1 MCRKACGFKSHRP
14 HSQGR
19 EKLAQTQFL
28 PWSDKLNLEKS
39 ILEGHEAQVV
49 VEVEAERLQA
59 ARQHAARKLATRG
72 KIPGFRPGKAP
83 YDVIVRYYGEA
94 AVNEQALDLLV
105 DEVYP
110 EMLKEA
116 GLEAAAAGSL
126 EKVEGEETPRFTFK
140 VPLSPEVKLG
150 EYHALRV
157 PYEFQ
162 APGPDKLDDS
172 LNELRQVYAT
182 TQTVER
188 PAELGDYLAVEIQSE
203 LQELARPDMPVMIR
217 DESQTNEFPFLGFAR
232 LLIGMNAGEAKS
244 VHHDYPADAP
254 IETLAGKSVDLNV
267 TVKTV
272 RSVTLPA
279 LDDEFAKLVGKYEN
293 LAGLKEALAKEIEA
307 RARAEYE
314 DQYFTNIVDALRK
327 EAEIKF
333 AAQTL
338 EHEAEHVVEDM
349 RRRLAQQGLDLE
361 TYYKMRSTD
370 AAKFLEDEAKPVAL
384 KRLERSLILDE
395 VARVE
400 KIEVDN
406 AALDEEFSTTLM
418 DLQGQ
423 GLNLNSV
430 RGGRQ
435 GQQRLA
441 EAVAMQSASRLLTRR
456 TLERLKAIAMGEF
469 KPGEETTEPQGG
481 QEAEKSAVKKS
492 APARKSKTGARKV
505 TRKK

>member
-1 MCRKACGFKSHRP
+1 M
-14 HSQGR
+14 
-19 EKLAQTQFL
+19 
-28 PWSDKLNLEKS
+28 NLEKS
-39 ILEGHEAQVV
+39 ILEGHQAQVV
-49 VEVEAERLQA
+49 VEVEAKRVQA
-59 ARQHAARKLATRG
+59 ARERAARKLATRG

-94 AVNEQALDLLV
+94 AVYEQAIDLLV

-116 GLEAAAAGSL
+116 GIDPAAAGSL
-126 EKVEGEETPRFTFK
+126 EKVEGDESPKFTFR
-140 VPLSPEVKLG
+140 VPLSPEVKLHD
-150 EYHALRV
+150 YHALRL
-157 PYEFQ
+157 PYEFE
-162 APGPDKLDDS
+162 APGTDKLQES
-172 LNELRQVYAT
+172 LEELRQVYAT

-188 PAELGDYLAVEIQSE
+188 AAELGDYLAVEIRSQAEE
-203 LQELARPDMPVMIR
+203 LVRPEMPVLIR
-217 DESQTNEFPFLGFAR
+217 AKDPASEFPFPGFAR
-232 LLIGMNAGEAKS
+232 ALIGMKAGDTKTL
-244 VHHDYPADAP
+244 HHDFPAEAA
-254 IETLAGKSVDLNV
+254 IETLKGTSADVDV

-272 RSVTLPA
+272 RSVALPEV
-279 LDDEFAKLVGKYEN
+279 DDDFAKQVGKYEN
-293 LAGLKEALAKEIEA
+293 IDGLKEALGKEIEG

-314 DQYFTNIVDALRK
+314 DKYFTDLVDLLRK
-327 EAEIKF
+327 DAEIKF
-333 AAQTL
+333 APQTL

-361 TYYKMRSTD
+361 TYYKMRNTD
-370 AAKFLEDEAKPVAL
+370 AARFLEEEAKPVAT

-395 VARVE
+395 VARAE

-406 AALDEEFSTTLM
+406 AALDEEFSSTLL

-423 GLNLNSV
+423 GLNLNAV

-456 TLERLKAIAMGEF
+456 TLDRLKAIATGEY
-469 KPGEETTEPQGG
+469 KPGEEAAAA
-481 QEAEKSAVKKS
+481 AEGAEEKKAAKSAAKKATSARSSKAGVKK
-492 APARKSKTGARKV
+492 P

>member
-1 MCRKACGFKSHRP
+1 M
-14 HSQGR
+14 
-19 EKLAQTQFL
+19 
-28 PWSDKLNLEKS
+28 NLEKS
-39 ILEGHEAQVV
+39 ILEGHQAQVV
-49 VEVEAERLQA
+49 VEVEAERLKA

-94 AVNEQALDLLV
+94 AVNEQAIDLLV

-126 EKVEGEETPRFTFK
+126 EKVEGDDKPKFTFK

-150 EYHALRV
+150 DYHALRV

-162 APGPDKLDDS
+162 APGPEKLDES

-188 PAELGDYLAVEIQSE
+188 PAELGDYLAVEITSE
-203 LQELARPDMPVMIR
+203 HQELARPDMPVMIR
-217 DESQTNEFPFLGFAR
+217 PEDQPNEFPFPGFAR
-232 LLIGMNAGEAKS
+232 SLIGMQAGEARS
-244 VHHDYPADAP
+244 VHHDYPEETP
-254 IETLAGKSVDLNV
+254 IETLAGKAADLNV
-267 TVKTV
+267 TIKTV

-279 LDDEFAKLVGKYEN
+279 LDDEFAKLVGKYDN
-293 LAGLKEALAKEIEA
+293 LEALKEALSKEIEA

-314 DQYFTNIVDALRK
+314 DLYFTDVVDAIRK
-327 EAEIKF
+327 DAEIKF
-333 AAQTL
+333 ASQTL

-349 RRRLAQQGLDLE
+349 GRRLAQQGLDLE

-395 VARVE
+395 VARAE

-469 KPGEETTEPQGG
+469 KPGDTTSQPEGEKP
-481 QEAEKSAVKKS
+481 AAKSTTKKSA
-492 APARKSKTGARKV
+492 APARKSKAAAQKV

>member
-1 MCRKACGFKSHRP
+1 
-14 HSQGR
+14 
-19 EKLAQTQFL
+19 
-28 PWSDKLNLEKS
+28 LNLEKS
-39 ILEGHEAQVV
+39 LLEGHQAQIVV
-49 VEVEAERLQA
+49 DVEPERVQA
-59 ARQHAARKLATRG
+59 ARQRAARKLASRG

-94 AVNEQALDLLV
+94 AVYEQAIDLLV

-110 EMLKEA
+110 EVLKEA
-116 GLEAAAAGSL
+116 GIEAAGAGSL
-126 EKVEGEETPRFTFK
+126 EKVEGDDAPKFTFK

-150 EYHALRV
+150 KYHRLRV

-162 APGPDKLDDS
+162 APGPEKLQDS
-172 LNELRQVYAT
+172 LDELRQVYAT

-188 PAELGDYLAVEIQSE
+188 AAEQGDYLAVEIRSAAE
-203 LQELARPDMPVMIR
+203 ELARPEMPLMIR
-217 DESQTNEFPFLGFAR
+217 AEDPAAEFPFPGFGHS
-232 LLIGMNAGEAKS
+232 LIGMKAGDS
-244 VHHDYPADAP
+244 MTLHHDFPADAA
-254 IETLAGKSVDLNV
+254 IETLAGTSADLDV

-272 RSVTLPA
+272 RSVTLPEV
-279 LDDEFAKLVGKYEN
+279 DDEFAKLVGKYDN
-293 LAGLKEALAKEIEA
+293 LAALKEALGKEIEA

-314 DQYFTNIVDALRK
+314 DKYFTDVVDLLRK
-327 EAEIKF
+327 DAEVKF
-333 AAQTL
+333 APQTL

-370 AAKFLEDEAKPVAL
+370 AAKFMEEEAKPVAM

-395 VARVE
+395 VARAE

-406 AALDEEFSTTLM
+406 EALDEEFSSTLM
-418 DLQGQ
+418 DLQGK
-423 GLNLNSV
+423 GLNLNAV

-456 TLERLKAIAMGEF
+456 TLDRLKAIATGEY
-469 KPGEETTEPQGG
+469 KPGEDTTPSAGPEDGKKP
-481 QEAEKSAVKKS
+481 EKAAS
-492 APARKSKTGARKV
+492 RKSTSARSSKAGAKKV

>member
-1 MCRKACGFKSHRP
+1 M
-14 HSQGR
+14 
-19 EKLAQTQFL
+19 
-28 PWSDKLNLEKS
+28 NLEKS
-39 ILEGHEAQVV
+39 ILEGHQAQVV

-94 AVNEQALDLLV
+94 AVNEQAIDLLV

-126 EKVEGEETPRFTFK
+126 EKVEGEEKPKFTFK

-150 EYHALRV
+150 DYHALRV
-157 PYEFQ
+157 PYEFE
-162 APGPDKLDDS
+162 APGPEKLDDS
-172 LNELRQVYAT
+172 LTELRQVYAT

-188 PAELGDYLAVEIQSE
+188 AAEMGDYLAVEITSE
-203 LQELARPDMPVMIR
+203 LKELARPDMPIMIR
-217 DESQTNEFPFLGFAR
+217 AEDQPNEFPFPGFAR
-232 LLIGMNAGEAKS
+232 SLIGMNAGDAKS
-244 VHHDYPADAP
+244 VHHDYPAETP
-254 IETLAGKSVDLNV
+254 IETLAGKSVDLNI

-279 LDDEFAKLVGKYEN
+279 LDDEFAKQVGKYDN
-293 LAGLKEALAKEIEA
+293 LEALKEALSKEIEA

-314 DQYFTNIVDALRK
+314 DRYYTDVVDALRK
-327 EAEIKF
+327 DAEIKF
-333 AAQTL
+333 ASQTL

-349 RRRLAQQGLDLE
+349 GRRLAQQGLDLE

-395 VARVE
+395 VARAE

-456 TLERLKAIAMGEF
+456 TLERLKAIATGEF
-469 KPGEETTEPQGG
+469 KPGEQASQPEGEKP
-481 QEAEKSAVKKS
+481 EAKSPARKPAAS
-492 APARKSKTGARKV
+492 ARKSKAGTKKA